1 LRTRRDF
8 LKLAAAA
15 TVAGAASGRAAETVA
30 AGVTPTPRQQWLD
43 WLDQLARPVLE
54 AGAAG
59 RLHEAM
65 PVARGTASRTPFAAL
80 EAVGRLLAGIAPW
93 LELEAGLPDGEA
105 ALQARCRRLARD
117 TIAHLVDRHSP
128 AAVDFSAGEQIV
140 VDAAFLAEA
149 LLRAP
154 QQLWNQLDAGTKANL
169 VAAMQTTRT
178 HRPRF
183 NNHLIFSALI
193 EAWLARA
200 GQAWD
205 SMRVDYALRQHEQW
219 YRGDGCYSDG
229 PEFHF
234 DYYNSIVIHPML
246 LDLIEAVSAL
256 PEPERRSDTWEKLG
270 YPARL
275 LARAQRNAAIH
286 ERLIS
291 PEGTLPPVGR
301 SLSFRSG
308 VLHGLADIALRRKL
322 PEPLKP
328 AQVREALG
336 AVMHRLL
343 DASGTF
349 DGAGWLQI
357 GFSGNQPALGEPYI
371 STGSLYLTALSL
383 LPLGL
388 PPSDSF
394 WTAPAERW
402 TSQRVYAGENVPRD
416 QALKLP

>member
-1 LRTRRDF
+1 MRTRRNF

-15 TVAGAASGRAAETVA
+15 TVASAASGRAAEAIA
-30 AGVTPTPRQQWLD
+30 AADAPGRRQQWLR

-93 LELEAGLPDGEA
+93 LELDARLPDDEA
-105 ALQARCRRLARD
+105 ALQLRCRRQARD
-117 TIAHLVDRHSP
+117 TVAHLVDRRSP
-128 AAVDFSAGEQIV
+128 GAVDFGAGEQIV

-154 QQLWNQLDAGTKANL
+154 QQLWAQLDAGTQANL
-169 VAAMQTTRT
+169 VAAMQVTRR

-183 NNHLIFSALI
+183 NNH
-193 EAWLARA
+193 
-200 GQAWD
+200 
-205 SMRVDYALRQHEQW
+205 
-219 YRGDGCYSDG
+219 
-229 PEFHF
+229 
-234 DYYNSIVIHPML
+234 PML
-246 LDLIEAVSAL
+246 LDLLDAVSAL
-256 PEPERRSDTWEKLG
+256 PEPERRTDSWENLG
-270 YPARL
+270 YPARM
-275 LARAQRNAAIH
+275 LARAQRNAAVH

-291 PEGTLPPVGR
+291 PEGTVPPVGR
-301 SLSFRSG
+301 SLTYRSG
-308 VLHGLADIALRRKL
+308 VLHGLAQMALRQQL

-343 DASGTF
+343 DVPGTF

-371 STGSLYLTALSL
+371 STGSLYFAALSL

-388 PPSDSF
+388 PPADPF
-394 WTAPAERW
+394 WTDPAAPW
-402 TSQRVYAGENVPRD
+402 TSQRIYAGENVPRD

>member
-1 LRTRRDF
+1 MRTRRNF

-15 TVAGAASGRAAETVA
+15 TVASAASGRAAEAIA
-30 AGVTPTPRQQWLD
+30 AADAPGRRQQWLR

-93 LELEAGLPDGEA
+93 LELDARLPDDEA
-105 ALQARCRRLARD
+105 ALQLRCRRQARD
-117 TIAHLVDRHSP
+117 TVAHLVDRRSP
-128 AAVDFSAGEQIV
+128 GAVDFGAGEQIV

-154 QQLWNQLDAGTKANL
+154 QQLWAQLDAGTQANL
-169 VAAMQTTRT
+169 VAAMQVTRR

-183 NNHLIFSALI
+183 NNHIIFSALI

-200 GQAWD
+200 GQPWD

-219 YRGDGCYSDG
+219 YRGDGFYSDG

-246 LDLIEAVSAL
+246 LDLLDAVSAL
-256 PEPERRSDTWEKLG
+256 PEPERRTDSWENLG
-270 YPARL
+270 YPARM
-275 LARAQRNAAIH
+275 LARAQRNAAVH

-291 PEGTLPPVGR
+291 PEGTVPPVGR
-301 SLSFRSG
+301 SLTYRSG
-308 VLHGLADIALRRKL
+308 VLHGLAQMALRQQL

-343 DASGTF
+343 DVPGTF

-371 STGSLYLTALSL
+371 STGSLYFAALSL

-388 PPSDSF
+388 PPADPF
-394 WTAPAERW
+394 WTDPAAPW
-402 TSQRVYAGENVPRD
+402 TSQRIYAGENVPRD